1 MDDEMMNLLAD
12 DEIVRDRLETFAET
26 RLSPSLSA
34 TSRMRARVLAVA
46 HRQAAIARADAALTL
61 VPVAGAR
68 RDVAHRVPFAPEPPA
83 WRSRDRVSTARRRTA
98 ALILAA
104 SLALGTFAGT
114 AFAARPGGPLYDAR
128 LWAETLTL
136 PTESSSR
143 AVAELQR
150 LRERLLEATAASV
163 AGDQVAAT
171 AALIAYERILA
182 EATGAAAATGDDVAA
197 AALQV
202 GVGRNVEVLQ
212 GLIATLS
219 DGAGAAISRSIE
231 RAIQRS
237 NDAVR
242 SMAGSDPAR
251 GGSGSG
257 GGGVDGW
264 PTAGPTRSPKP
275 ARATTPVATAK
286 PAATPKPDATPK
298 PTKAP
303 ASPMVGGKATPPP
316 GATPRPTP
324 KGPPG
329 P

>member
-1 MDDEMMNLLAD
+1 MHDEMMDLLAD
-12 DEIVRDRLETFAET
+12 DEMLRDRLEAFAET

-46 HRQAAIARADAALTL
+46 HRQAATVSVSGALTL
-61 VPVAGAR
+61 V
-68 RDVAHRVPFAPEPPA
+68 RVPGALPVRGGA
-83 WRSRDRVSTARRRTA
+83 ARRRTA

-114 AFAARPGGPLYDAR
+114 AFAARPGGPLYDVR

-150 LRERLLEATAASV
+150 LRERLREATSASV
-163 AGDQVAAT
+163 AGEQVAAT

-197 AALQV
+197 AALHA

-212 GLIATLS
+212 GLIATLP
-219 DGAGAAISRSIE
+219 DQAGTAISRSIE

-242 SMAGSDPAR
+242 SMS
-251 GGSGSG
+251 GSGPASG
-257 GGGVDGW
+257 GGGGGGGGGGS
-264 PTAGPTRSPKP
+264 TTEPTRSPKL
-275 ARATTPVATAK
+275 VKTAK
-286 PAATPKPDATPK
+286 PEATPK

-303 ASPMVGGKATPPP
+303 ASPAGGGKATPPP
-316 GATPRPTP
+316 DSTPRPTAKDP
-324 KGPPG
+324 TSP
-329 P
+329 